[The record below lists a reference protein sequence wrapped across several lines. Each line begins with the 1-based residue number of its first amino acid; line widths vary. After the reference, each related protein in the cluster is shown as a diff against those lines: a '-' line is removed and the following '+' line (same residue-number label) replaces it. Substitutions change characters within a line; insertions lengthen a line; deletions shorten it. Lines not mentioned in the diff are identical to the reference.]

1 MIKNKLTEFIYNN
14 YYDKL
19 QKRIQNFCYQN
30 KKEIENK
37 CYRVTILNLWIDE
50 LYFKS
55 IYTNTDGKGN
65 ISFNIIICPE
75 IGYEY
80 KSKDYIEDN
89 SMNKIWLDIYCEA
102 SLAKELKD
110 FKVLNVDF
118 YNGKNYKDQPLSNS
132 FVPLIKAEKLD
143 EYATKILEKYQPD
156 CINYPKHIDIKK
168 IISEMGFNLKKR
180 HFPLE
185 NGEKVYGRTY
195 FEETEDTFI
204 DNEGK
209 EYKEIIPS
217 KTIILDLLA
226 NKWEAQYFLNGSAAH
241 EIIHA
246 FYHEDTYKL
255 NKIIGDN
262 TYLNGTHAWMEYQA
276 NALAPLLLMPLKA
289 FSIKAN
295 EEYKQ
300 LTGIY
305 SEPLDVYE
313 PLIES
318 LSNFFHATKYAVKK
332 RLINIGFYQVQGISN
347 WMDGN
352 LLRNYSFSK
361 GALLPS
367 ETFTL
372 SIYDFKKLYDTNQ
385 KIFELVIS
393 GQLVFAENH
402 LVIND
407 SKYVTVHNGQ
417 LLLTDYAL
425 KHLDECAY
433 KFKLIFSSSLPYSKS
448 GQIID
453 YLNKKKPS
461 NSSLVPEQSQNEN
474 FKKNLKLH
482 NDPVVA
488 KRRELNSL
496 WSRCSS
502 IGEVLKAT
510 MKYFDIKG
518 KELEN
523 EADVDYRTIMRYCND
538 EITSPNKR
546 TVIAFSLGM
555 KLDPMT
561 SSLFLNYMGVSLSK
575 TSSNEEDTIL
585 ESILVFD
592 YELGV
597 KHANEKLLDLGLEPL
612 TKEKI

>member
-1 MIKNKLTEFIYNN
+1 
-14 YYDKL
+14 
-19 QKRIQNFCYQN
+19 
-30 KKEIENK
+30 
-37 CYRVTILNLWIDE
+37 
-50 LYFKS
+50 
-55 IYTNTDGKGN
+55 
-65 ISFNIIICPE
+65 
-75 IGYEY
+75 
-80 KSKDYIEDN
+80 
-89 SMNKIWLDIYCEA
+89 
-102 SLAKELKD
+102 
-110 FKVLNVDF
+110 
-118 YNGKNYKDQPLSNS
+118 
-132 FVPLIKAEKLD
+132 
-143 EYATKILEKYQPD
+143 
-156 CINYPKHIDIKK
+156 
-168 IISEMGFNLKKR
+168 
-180 HFPLE
+180 
-185 NGEKVYGRTY
+185 
-195 FEETEDTFI
+195 
-204 DNEGK
+204 
-209 EYKEIIPS
+209 
-217 KTIILDLLA
+217 
-226 NKWEAQYFLNGSAAH
+226 
-241 EIIHA
+241 
-246 FYHEDTYKL
+246 
-255 NKIIGDN
+255 
-262 TYLNGTHAWMEYQA
+262 
-276 NALAPLLLMPLKA
+276 
-289 FSIKAN
+289 
-295 EEYKQ
+295 
-300 LTGIY
+300 
-305 SEPLDVYE
+305 
-313 PLIES
+313 
-318 LSNFFHATKYAVKK
+318 
-332 RLINIGFYQVQGISN
+332 
-347 WMDGN
+347 MDGN